1 MALEDGLVAQLTF
14 KMLDTFISIF
24 LAVLWFNCFSQ
35 ALVTFEVASFFP
47 HAEEVFGL
55 VQVLSLY
62 AISMLVAYLW
72 RDEKKKLITFCACA
86 AHCIAFSGISASGI
100 TQAHASEDLAKGN
113 MEPVASLIFCLVIVG
128 AILLMSEANS
138 MLWRNKVDHGKLNH
152 CVDELE
158 LDIMGLVG
166 SFLIT
171 QSVRHALIGHYPPL
185 GHFFI
190 QMEGHADVVSHPAHR
205 SWQRMFM
212 LGWAVGLT
220 VLSAFLL
227 PRLDKL
233 HGGKMMHK
241 FVHISK
247 VMLIM
252 LVAWGYLLWGQWEF
266 YEVFFHGDLMFGNMV
281 FAVAAT
287 FVALAVLNG
296 MAKAFG
302 EGGSAEQRE
311 TFNMMITGIGL
322 VAAWSW
328 EHCFNL
334 AFNVVGQE
342 YQVGYKGLMPKLFL
356 SIVIPAALLPT
367 YVRHIK
373 SRVIEDEERE
383 HAAAHH
389 SLEH

>member
-1 MALEDGLVAQLTF
+1 MALEDGLVAQLTL
-14 KMLDTFISIF
+14 KMLDSFISIF
-24 LAVLWFNCFSQ
+24 LAVLWYNCLSQ

-47 HAEEVFGL
+47 YAAELFGL
-55 VQVLSLY
+55 IQVLSLY
-62 AISMLVAYLW
+62 AIAMHIAYQW
-72 RDEKKKLITFCACA
+72 KDEKKKVITFSGCA
-86 AHCIAFSGISASGI
+86 AHCIAFSAISLCGH
-100 TQAHASEDLAKGN
+100 TQASTSEDLASGD
-113 MEPVASLIFCLVIVG
+113 MEPVVSLVFCFVVIA
-128 AILLMSEANS
+128 AILGMSEANS
-138 MLWRNKVDHGKLNH
+138 MIWRNKVDHHLLNH

-171 QSVRHALIGHYPPL
+171 QAVRHALIGHYPPL
-185 GHFFI
+185 GHFFLQI
-190 QMEGHADVVSHPAHR
+190 EGHGPVHKP
-205 SWQRMFM
+205 WQRMFM

-220 VLSAFLL
+220 ILSAILL

-233 HGGKMMHK
+233 HGGEMMHK
-241 FVHISK
+241 FVHLAK
-247 VMLIM
+247 VTLIM

-266 YEVFFHGDLMFGNMV
+266 YEVFFHGDIMFGNMV
-281 FAVAAT
+281 FSIFMTV
-287 FVALAVLNG
+287 VALAVLYY
-296 MAKAFG
+296 MAKSVDEEIG
-302 EGGSAEQRE
+302 PEQKG
-311 TFNMMITGIGL
+311 TFNMVVTAVGL

-334 AFNVVGQE
+334 AFDVVGQE

-389 SLEH
+389 DAKHHEAS